1 MIYLIVFK
9 FKPIEKPESKP
20 IFAWILFW
28 IHLNFII
35 KNKVSNKLGF
45 PNATFKDLQA
55 KVEENKSG
63 DFKYKYLFLTGSNL
77 STGKCEIFS
86 HLHSPNMIISDA
98 VRISMSIP
106 FVFYPTKKYIRNEKT
121 GSRIVDPQK
130 LNSLYVDGGLMN
142 NYPIRMFDSTRV
154 SKSSETNYINSE
166 TLGFKLVTKEKKQT
180 YETHFKNMESA
191 DKKVDKFSTFLAMLI
206 DYYVESEESLH
217 SDRVRDQERSIYI
230 DTLGIS
236 PVEFGL
242 NDEGKMKLIESG
254 RNAVADYLQLRIN
267 RNGLFLCLM
276 FIIFLLFW
284 DFFI

>member
-1 MIYLIVFK
+1 MSL
-9 FKPIEKPESKP
+9 S
-20 IFAWILFW
+20 
-28 IHLNFII
+28 
-35 KNKVSNKLGF
+35 KVSNKLGI
-45 PNATFKDLQA
+45 PNATFKDLQT
-55 KVEENKSG
+55 KVEEKSSG
-63 DFKYKYLFLTGSNL
+63 DFKYKHLFLTGSNL

-106 FVFYPTKKYIRNEKT
+106 FVFYPTKKYIRDEET
-121 GSRIVDPQK
+121 GSRVVDPQK
-130 LNSLYVDGGLMN
+130 QNSLYVDGGLMN

-154 SKSSETNYINSE
+154 MKTSETNYINSE
-166 TLGFKLVTKEKKQT
+166 TLGFKLVTKELKKN
-180 YETHFKNMESA
+180 YETHFKNIEST

-217 SDRVRDQERSIYI
+217 SQRVRDQERSVYI

-242 NDEGKMKLIESG
+242 NDEGKMRLIESG

-267 RNGLFLCLM
+267 RNGLFL
-276 FIIFLLFW
+276 
-284 DFFI
+284 FFF